1 MKNNPKISIVVP
13 AYKVQDYVLECLESI
28 AAQTYKN
35 IEVVVIDDGSPDD
48 SGVICDDYAK
58 KDARFHVIHQ
68 KNGGLSAARNRG
80 LKEATGK
87 YIAFVDS
94 DDSVAPEYIEK
105 LYQSIHDNDSELAVC
120 GFNQTRV
127 DREAMSGNEATA
139 ILLTRQLDEDLVA
152 WNKLYLRSL
161 FIDHKI
167 AYPVGEIHE
176 DNLTTYKLYAAAK
189 RVSFVPDTLYNY
201 RLRSDSITQ
210 SNSVLKQLTVRE
222 RASRE
227 AIEYFAQN
235 EGLRE
240 AAEVALLLAKF
251 RFIDCALSGK
261 IDKKYY
267 GEAREW
273 VLENR
278 GKYANNRHMTK
289 KLKLYL
295 PLLSAM
301 GGAPY
306 KMFRKIKK

>member
-1 MKNNPKISIVVP
+1 MKNNPKISIVMPV
-13 AYKVQDYVLECLESI
+13 YRVQDYVLECLESI

-35 IEVVVIDDGSPDD
+35 IEVIVIDDGSPDD
-48 SGVICDDYAK
+48 SGAICDDFAK
-58 KDARFHVIHQ
+58 KDTRFHVIHQ

-105 LYQSIHDNDSELAVC
+105 LYQSIHDNDSEVAAC
-120 GFNQTRV
+120 GFNQTHI
-127 DREAMSGNEATA
+127 DRQAMSGDEATA
-139 ILLTRQLDEDLVA
+139 VLLTKQLDEDLVA

-161 FIDHKI
+161 FIDNKI
-167 AYPVGEIHE
+167 EYPVGEIHE

-189 RVSFVPDTLYNY
+189 RVSFVPEALYNY

-210 SNSVLKQLTVRE
+210 SNSVLKQLTMRE
-222 RASRE
+222 RAARE

-251 RFIDCALSGK
+251 RFIDGALSGT
-261 IDKKYY
+261 INKKYY
-267 GEAREW
+267 GDARDW
-273 VLENR
+273 VLKKRAEFSKNR
-278 GKYANNRHMTK
+278 RLTK

-295 PLLSAM
+295 PLLSMM

-306 KMFRKIKK
+306 KLFRKIKK